1 MTSHEFCFKSQFDDV
16 TTKPPS
22 GNLYSLPKS
31 VKRSV
36 GFARMI
42 NFHFYLLVVMIDEHK
57 EEDETDE
64 ACRQFHQ
71 H

>member
-1 MTSHEFCFKSQFDDV
+1 LIEPK
-16 TTKPPS
+16 TKPPS
-22 GNLYSLPKS
+22 GNVYSLPKS

-36 GFARMI
+36 GFARVI
-42 NFHFYLLVVMIDEHK
+42 NFHFRIYLLVVMIDEYK